1 MSTMHDET
9 EHPTV
14 AKVCDYIKERRKRR
28 KRLLK
33 ELFLDFAKNTT
44 LHGLRYTTEKGLQV
58 IEKVFWLITF
68 HASVCISFY
77 FIYEAWWKWSTSPV
91 IVSFNQKFISVDE
104 LSVNYTDILRSWTW
118 LGTKSNG
125 DERVKRVLT
134 KEGVCYNFNGLAAH
148 EILKVENLQREYNY
162 TFHTAEAKD
171 WSLTKGYASK
181 NKMAYPFR
189 GTEGNGA
196 PTLSMELNF
205 FENERDTSCNRLYS
219 GYNIYLHHPGDLPQ
233 ALTYHFTANLDQ
245 LTSLAVKVS
254 IRTTSKNLK
263 SYPVELRQCYFPE
276 DRSLKFFRV
285 YTYNN
290 CKLECLTDYT
300 YRKCGCV
307 AFYMPFNDS
316 KSICPGRLMEEC
328 VSEAEVSFTMTATC
342 DCLPACN
349 TIQYDAIVHKAKYHY
364 ERDVNLTSEQFS
376 MLNSYLGTAGSE
388 TAVRYTVGKVDIYFK
403 EPIFMPIH
411 LSELIG
417 LADFLGACGGLL
429 GLFLGFSFL
438 SFVEVF
444 YFSTFRVYYT
454 IQNDKKNEKAEL
466 SLKAINDKK

>member
-104 LSVNYTDILRSWTW
+104 IPFPSVTVCPEMKFKQSVFNYTQFMEGHYLCEHGRLKNEHCNLLTSRKDKLANANALGLICDTKRSFGVAKNLDHFAVKRLHALSVNYTDILRSWTW

-148 EILKVENLQREYNY
+148 EILRVENLQREYNY
-162 TFHTAEAKD
+162 TFHTAETKD

-254 IRTTSKNLK
+254 IRTTSNNLK

-307 AFYMPFNDS
+307 AFYMPFDDS
-316 KSICPGRLMEEC
+316 KLICSGRLMEEC
-328 VSEAEVSFTMTATC
+328 VSEAE
-342 DCLPACN
+342 
-349 TIQYDAIVHKAKYHY
+349 
-364 ERDVNLTSEQFS
+364 
-376 MLNSYLGTAGSE
+376 
-388 TAVRYTVGKVDIYFK
+388 
-403 EPIFMPIH
+403 
-411 LSELIG
+411 G
-417 LADFLGACGGLL
+417 LECAP
-429 GLFLGFSFL
+429 
-438 SFVEVF
+438 
-444 YFSTFRVYYT
+444 
-454 IQNDKKNEKAEL
+454 
-466 SLKAINDKK
+466 